1 MKIVIAIPARIGSTR
16 FPRKIL
22 APILGKPMIQWVF
35 EGASQSK
42 LATDI
47 VVATDSEEIQEV
59 VRGFG
64 GTAIMTPSELQSGTD
79 RVYYAIKD
87 MGYDLIVN
95 LQGDEPLIRGD
106 ILDSVIS
113 ELLITDADIVTPY
126 KTSRNTEEIFD
137 ENRVK
142 IVADNK
148 NYALYFSRS
157 VIPFDRERTGR
168 VMYKIHIGIYGF
180 KKESLA
186 RFVSLK
192 NSKLEKIE
200 KLEQLRALE
209 FGMRIKLVEVDYDSV
224 PVDVPEDILKVE
236 EKLKRSF

>member
-1 MKIVIAIPARIGSTR
+1 MKAVIVIPARIGSTR
-16 FPRKIL
+16 FPRKVL

-47 VVATDSEEIQEV
+47 VVATDSEEILKTV
-59 VRGFG
+59 KGFG
-64 GTAIMTPSELQSGTD
+64 GKAIMTPSELPSGTD

-87 MGYDLIVN
+87 MDYELIVN

-113 ELLITDADIVTPY
+113 ELIATNADIVTPY

-142 IVADNK
+142 IVSDSN

-157 VIPFDRERTGR
+157 VIPFDREKTGQ
-168 VMYKIHIGIYGF
+168 VIYKIHIGIYGF

-186 RFVSLK
+186 KFVKLK
-192 NSKLEKIE
+192 NSELEKTE

-209 FGMRIKLVEVDYDSV
+209 YGMKIKLVEVDYDSI

-236 EKLKRSF
+236 EKLKKFH